1 MTEESN
7 SQVFRFLRPN
17 SLSSL
22 RQKLFSLSGILVGWG
37 LMVGTAAIFFVERIP
52 NFRRDFFSKLPLDRY
67 AEYCLVS
74 DSDES
79 KDQKQEQDS

>member
-1 MTEESN
+1 MTTESN

-17 SLSSL
+17 SLSTL

-37 LMVGTAAIFFVERIP
+37 LLAGAAAIFFVERIP

-67 AEYCLVS
+67 AEYRVVS
-74 DSDES
+74 ES
-79 KDQKQEQDS
+79 EEGKDQEQDS